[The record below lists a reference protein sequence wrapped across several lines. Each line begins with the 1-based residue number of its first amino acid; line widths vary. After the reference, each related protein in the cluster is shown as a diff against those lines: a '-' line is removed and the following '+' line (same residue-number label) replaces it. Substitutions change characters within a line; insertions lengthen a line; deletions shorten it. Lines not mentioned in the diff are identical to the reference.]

1 MNEQSEVILCASEKT
16 DTRITLGTYR
26 GIERVDIRIYCDI
39 NGERRPTKKGVSV
52 PILLIPRLI
61 ESLQTLFDQSEAGP
75 DIKTMNEQ
83 IRKAAEI

>member
-1 MNEQSEVILCASEKT
+1 MSEQREVILCASEKT